1 MKRLR
6 KKFLSM
12 EQVCN
17 KYHEIDE
24 RYSSRSKNYTILV
37 HANIRYIC
45 AILGLTPEKIIQEY
59 LDNFAFGFKMD
70 ATKKQRN
77 LANRFFLSCRTEKSD
92 YDRKEIKEMLSELK
106 VNQAY
111 FSRSFSLDIDGSESD
126 VFYAGYHIFNQ
137 KWVQW
142 WFNKHRNPQ
151 KISLLDDI

>member
-17 KYHEIDE
+17 KYHEIDK
-24 RYSSRSKNYTILV
+24 RYSSRSKKYSIFV

-59 LDNFAFGFKMD
+59 LDSLGYKMD
-70 ATKKQRN
+70 GTKKQRN

-92 YDRKEIKEMLSELK
+92 YDRKEIKQMLAELEI
-106 VNQAY
+106 NRAY
-111 FSRSFSLDIDGSESD
+111 FSRSFSLSIEASESD
-126 VFYAGYHIFNQ
+126 VFHAGHHIFNQ

-142 WFNKHRNPQ
+142 WFGKHRNPQ
-151 KISLLDDI
+151 KISLLDEI

>member
-17 KYHEIDE
+17 KYHEIDK
-24 RYSSRSKNYTILV
+24 RYSSRSKKYSIFV
-37 HANIRYIC
+37 HANIRYLC

-59 LDNFAFGFKMD
+59 IDSLAYSYKKD

-77 LANRFFLSCRTEKSD
+77 MANGFFLSCRTEKGD
-92 YDRKEIKEMLSELK
+92 YDRKEIKKMLSELK
-106 VNQAY
+106 INRAY
-111 FSRSFSLDIDGSESD
+111 FSRSFSLDIEGSESD
-126 VFYAGYHIFNQ
+126 AFHAGYNIFNQ

-142 WFNKHRNPQ
+142 WFNKHQNHR
-151 KISLLDDI
+151 KISLLDKI